1 MKKVVIFCDYF
12 GNGGIERV
20 AIKTK
25 QVLESN
31 NYDVKIVSTIYDSSL
46 YNDCVSISKSKTS
59 NPIYRF
65 FKTVFNI
72 RKYTKN
78 FDIVHINMHSSISL
92 LYACLIDKTK
102 KIIVHGHNNSF
113 QKDVLFIK
121 SIINYLFKLFF
132 TRKRFY
138 YLACSSSAGN
148 FCFGKNINY
157 KIVPNTIDGKKFIY
171 NSAIRKKIRKKY
183 NISDGTF
190 VVGHIGR
197 FCAQKNHKFIIEIF
211 NKLLS
216 LNSNSILFLI
226 GDGVEKN
233 KIKSLV
239 KEYGFVDKVIFVDG
253 VSDTSL
259 YYQLFDAFL
268 FPSIFEG
275 YGICVYEALC
285 SSLKCFV
292 SDTVVSNF
300 ERDNNLYSLSIDKD
314 SMDWA
319 KMIYQN
325 MNYKR
330 LKKGFVDTFEV
341 EIKKVYNLNSEKISV
356 IVPVFNSEK
365 TIRRCI
371 DSILNQSYENFEIII
386 VNDGS
391 TDKTKKILNEYND
404 DRIVIINQKNYGT
417 GVARNN
423 GILRTS
429 GKYIC
434 FIDGDDEIKSSYLEE
449 LYNSIIYFDADVSCS
464 VVNDSNKGIKLLNK
478 VDGFRMLLDLPETI
492 SMSVCRKLFK
502 KNVLENISFDVS
514 NHYEDVAYV
523 MKVFLNANS
532 VVVIPSSLYIY
543 HKQEGSRSQL
553 YYGYERIQSCLECFD
568 VIKKDYP
575 MLYSKYIAYTLFN
588 SLGVFNKMV
597 VLDRYEQEVI
607 DYIYDMVSN
616 NFKHVIISHYP
627 FYKKIQLLLFYKFN
641 KLYIFLYK
649 KNRRRVR

>member
-12 GNGGIERV
+12 GNGGIEKV

-31 NYDVKIVSTIYDSSL
+31 NYDVKIVSTIYNSSL

-65 FKTVFNI
+65 FKTLLNI

-78 FDIVHINMHSSISL
+78 ADIVHINMHSSINL
-92 LYACLIDKTK
+92 LYACLVDKTK
-102 KIIVHGHNNSF
+102 KIFVHGHNNMF
-113 QKDVLFIK
+113 QKDFFFIK
-121 SIINYLFKLFF
+121 SIINKLFKIFF
-132 TRKRFY
+132 NRKRFY
-138 YLACSSSAGN
+138 YLACSKSAGD

-157 KIVPNTIDGKKFIY
+157 KIVPNTIDGNCFIY
-171 NSAIRKKIRKKY
+171 NSSIRKKMRKKY
-183 NISDGTF
+183 NISNDTF
-190 VVGHIGR
+190 VVGHVGR

-239 KEYGFVDKVIFVDG
+239 KEYGFVDKVIFVDN
-253 VSDTSL
+253 VDDTSE

-285 SSLKCFV
+285 SSLKCLV
-292 SDTVVSNF
+292 TDTVANNF
-300 ERDNNLYSLSIDKD
+300 DYDNNLCSLSLDK
-314 SMDWA
+314 SSKEWA
-319 KMIYQN
+319 ELIYQN
-325 MNYKR
+325 MSYKR
-330 LKKGFVDTFEV
+330 LKKRYVDTFEL
-341 EIKKVYNLNSEKISV
+341 EIKKSYCLFNEKISV

-371 DSILNQSYENFEIII
+371 DSIFNQSYENFEIII

-404 DRIVIINQKNYGT
+404 DRIIIINQKNFGT

-423 GILRTS
+423 GVLKSS

-434 FIDGDDEIKSSYLEE
+434 FIDSDDEIKSNFLEE
-449 LYNSIIYFDADVSCS
+449 LYNAIIYYNADISCS
-464 VVNDSNKGIKLLNK
+464 EVVDSNKHIEILNK
-478 VDGFRMLLDLPETI
+478 VESFNKLLDLPETI

-523 MKVFLNANS
+523 MKVFLNANG

-543 HKQEGSRSQL
+543 HQQEGSRSQL
-553 YYGYERIQSCLECFD
+553 YYGNERIQSCLECFD
-568 VIKKDYP
+568 IIKKDYP

-649 KNRRRVR
+649 RFRRKV